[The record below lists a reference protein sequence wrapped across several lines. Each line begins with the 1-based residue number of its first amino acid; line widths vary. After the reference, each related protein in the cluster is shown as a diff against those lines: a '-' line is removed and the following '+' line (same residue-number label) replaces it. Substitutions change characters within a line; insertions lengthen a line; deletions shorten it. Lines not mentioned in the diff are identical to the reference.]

1 MTAWSK
7 PPRPST
13 IAALGARGN
22 YVPVLPQRV
31 VLDTNILVRG
41 LINRRCDSGRI
52 LRACEERKIIVLLS
66 VALISEYRFI
76 LNESNLKARY
86 PELETDKVKTAIERL
101 MYVGEVL
108 RTVRARFEFFRD
120 RKDEKLITLAI
131 AGQATH
137 LITTDH
143 DLLDLPSGV
152 NDAAKRFRQRL
163 PAIEVLMPDQFV
175 RHYGRELGIERPD
188 TLQV

>member
-1 MTAWSK
+1 
-7 PPRPST
+7 
-13 IAALGARGN
+13 
-22 YVPVLPQRV
+22 VPVLPQRV